1 MDTRSDDISAA
12 MERLTHAI
20 EDGLQDLKEVCGDDK
35 ELYLEKAYAVIS
47 DFHAEIQSGLG
58 FTDMEQ
64 YSVLSRTCDPDLNYE
79 EGDEWGDDDWND
91 FEEED
96 RD

>member
-1 MDTRSDDISAA
+1 MDTRFDDISAA
-12 MERLTHAI
+12 MERLIHAI
-20 EDGLQDLKEVCGDDK
+20 EDGLQDLKEACGDNK
-35 ELYLEKAYAVIS
+35 ERYLQHAHAVIS

-64 YSVLSRTCDPDLNYE
+64 YSVLSRTYDPDLNYE